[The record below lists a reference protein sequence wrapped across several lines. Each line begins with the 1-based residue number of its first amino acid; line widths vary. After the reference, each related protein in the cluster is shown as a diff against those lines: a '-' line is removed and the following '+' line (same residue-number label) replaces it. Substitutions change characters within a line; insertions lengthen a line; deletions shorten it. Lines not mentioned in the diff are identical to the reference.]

1 MDDRLGKFL
10 RMLAVNLGA
19 DIIRPYK
26 ADPADV
32 DLSNLKAD
40 LDTIYRYEADG
51 LLYTGQ
57 THTASYLPRH
67 PVNMIEVALTSE
79 GAERWRSTWVA
90 KGSL

>member
-1 MDDRLGKFL
+1 MTS
-10 RMLAVNLGA
+10 
-19 DIIRPYK
+19 
-26 ADPADV
+26 PAKNIPDV
-32 DLSNLKAD
+32 L
-40 LDTIYRYEADG
+40 IHVADG